1 MTDNLFEI
9 PQAMR
14 DVSEQS
20 LKQAHAAYAQVMDF
34 VTKAMDAWMGAM
46 PANPMTAGLK
56 DVQGRAMEF
65 AKENAEATFTLAS
78 KISNAQ
84 NLQEILTLQ
93 MQFAQDRMQAFVT
106 QMQQRFSLIE
116 KASQKSESG
125 AKGAGMGATPSSP
138 VVIGLKDVQDRAAA
152 IAKKNA
158 ESAFALVE
166 QIAKSQNIQEILT
179 LETQFAQDQM
189 QAYATQ
195 TQELQ
200 RLIGKALQNLQHG

>member
-1 MTDNLFEI
+1 MADTPFEI
-9 PQAMR
+9 PQNLR
-14 DVSEQS
+14 DMSGQS
-20 LKQAHAAYAQVMDF
+20 LKQAHAAYAQLMDF
-34 VTKAMDAWMGAM
+34 VTKTMDAWVGAM

-78 KISNAQ
+78 KISSTQ

-116 KASQKSESG
+116 KASQKSGSG
-125 AKGAGMGATPSSP
+125 ATGAGMGAMPSSP
-138 VVIGLKDVQDRAAA
+138 IVTGLTEVQDRAAG

-158 ESAFALVE
+158 ESVFAVVE
-166 QIAKSQNIQEILT
+166 KIAKSQNIQEILT
-179 LETQFAQDQM
+179 LETKFAQEQM

-195 TQELQ
+195 TQELFK
-200 RLIGKALQNLQHG
+200 LIGETAQKLQRG

>member
-1 MTDNLFEI
+1 MADTPFEI
-9 PQAMR
+9 TQAVR

-20 LKQAHAAYAQVMDF
+20 LKQAHAAYAQLMDF
-34 VTKAMDAWMGAM
+34 VTKTMDDWMGAM
-46 PANPMTAGLK
+46 PANRMTAGLK
-56 DVQGRAMEF
+56 DVQGRALEF

-125 AKGAGMGATPSSP
+125 AKGAGMGVTPSSP
-138 VVIGLKDVQDRAAA
+138 TVTGLKEVQDRAAG
-152 IAKKNA
+152 ITKKNA
-158 ESAFALVE
+158 ESVVALVE
-166 QIAKSQNIQEILT
+166 KIAKSQNIQEILT
-179 LETQFAQDQM
+179 LETKFAQEQM
-189 QAYATQ
+189 HAYAMQ
-195 TQELQ
+195 TQEIQ
-200 RLIGKALQNLQHG
+200 RLIGEALHNLQHG

>member
-1 MTDNLFEI
+1 MADTPFEI
-9 PQAMR
+9 PQTVR

-20 LKQAHAAYAQVMDF
+20 LKQAHAAYAQFMDF
-34 VTKAMDAWMGAM
+34 VTKTMDAWMGAM
-46 PANPMTAGLK
+46 PENAMTAGLK

-78 KISNAQ
+78 KISSTQ

-106 QMQQRFSLIE
+106 QMQQRFSVIE
-116 KASQKSESG
+116 KASPKSESG
-125 AKGAGMGATPSSP
+125 ATGAGMGATPSSP
-138 VVIGLKDVQDRAAA
+138 TVTGLKEVQDRAAG

-158 ESAFALVE
+158 ESVFALVE
-166 QIAKSQNIQEILT
+166 KIAKSQNIQEILT
-179 LETQFAQDQM
+179 LETKFAQEQM

-195 TQELQ
+195 TQGLFKLIGETAQKLQ
-200 RLIGKALQNLQHG
+200 RG